1 MKSNEIIAQLESLEI
16 RKMVAETPYSFIQK
30 HSENKGNP
38 VIIERYHEDE
48 YIYIYPN
55 NAGDGLIFRDKAMRQ
70 EYDRYI
76 KSLVSLKDNSYEN
89 INFDSF
95 SIDLNSVLAYPGVY
109 VFVYD
114 ESVPLHMRVLA
125 PALIE
130 DPMGAN
136 TFNLEDLDDGLKRL
150 GTTYVF
156 YNKSKEYADYDGS
169 ISSLNEEGVG
179 DILIPNGTQLDGF
192 FNSLGVAYGLYAQI
206 ERGLAQAD
214 EQLVAGLAE
223 FEAQYS
229 AAIAER
235 QAAIDEITAEI
246 TSYNSQIKSLKD
258 QAQALAE
265 AYPYVLTS
273 PGTFGE
279 TTYQTS
285 LRRPKR
291 NEYNG
296 LIDQINSLTALR
308 DSANA
313 SMKNMTE
320 SLAELSSSKD
330 QAIANIVAQ
339 VDALKGFFQQA
350 NDVLSQ
356 YIYAPRSFRIT
367 VPLKARN
374 HTITKVV
381 IYDHT
386 KKIQAASKS
395 GAAENN
401 AVSSYRATIFEDE
414 NNEIPLFHGTGN
426 NELIQRYWVMNYD
439 SHVISSD
446 PDYVTYYAVAGVG
459 GSRTQITRA
468 EYETRIESVGV
479 LTRLKQL
486 EEKYEIVI
494 TPPSRSILSS
504 GQPSYDFSLI
514 HSTLNAVDLKESID
528 SNKIYANPSLA
539 IDFGEA
545 VGEERLLSKTSS
557 ANQALVQGTYRAV
570 TSFKII
576 DEGKSSSY
584 NITWTDS
591 SGNKL
596 DFSRDYRSKKNA
608 PSLIRDSLCGK
619 YSALE
624 FSPQSIAL
632 KTQSFVP
639 DYSFDNG
646 FSIFFV
652 VKQNEERCSDD
663 TRLHALYPADKYKNG
678 LLEID
683 WPQSTADSS
692 DIELYK
698 EEYAL
703 NYLYYKSNLMFLD
716 SPSSSIVRLVDTK
729 GIDRDSS
736 HEITTPISAVSAG
749 ESAVSGFSKANFFE
763 SDAYAIVEVEY
774 NGANSFKW
782 YKNGVLQHSSTAG
795 ASVYQKSSEKTL
807 FLGGLK
813 NGSDYIKTL
822 QDKENLGAVLFK
834 IRKIINF
841 YNNNKRKN
849 EVEIVNLEASLVG
862 ATPEEAV
869 IIRRNIAALEVS
881 KNELKTEYD
890 SKLSVLKDKFVSEV
904 NASAALG
911 FAGELSEVVIYS
923 KAVSEDI
930 RLKTEGYL
938 AHKFCLDDLLP
949 KDHVYKDYP
958 PEEKEVG
965 EEEVA
970 EESEP
975 EVTIKSDPD
984 PTSLNFDNYYV
995 YSTQE
1000 IKGEWKP
1007 FWLPADRL
1015 AVSSSPSSISK
1026 ASWNRTDNVLTL
1038 HRVGA
1043 DDITVN
1049 IDIFDTFETEI
1060 FPITGELIPQFSSFI
1075 DAIFP
1080 YPTSSSDEQFQLSP
1094 AQKEF
1099 YDVLK
1104 FHSRAFPDLLWEK
1117 NAGGDTEVGGLYNS
1131 DTLDNSNFLDN
1142 VNERRRSSYVWSGI
1156 VNKVG
1161 GDQAQIRGTKNYY
1174 TSNYTV
1180 ANPYTPA
1187 ASPIMVETSMDF
1199 NNGYKPLFLET
1210 LNMDCLFTVSRGWS
1224 DADFANSTENFDAVG
1239 VRLISA
1245 DGSLYNLAFLISDEN
1260 ANESHYRSLINQDF
1274 AGAKIFK
1281 GFNPLEVRSIS
1292 IDISNSSNQF
1302 IEIGSGEQYS
1312 LEFIVYLGKDGTAKL
1327 DSSSRPIQS
1336 GWFVSNVSFVASDQ
1350 QI

>member
-55 NAGDGLIFRDKAMRQ
+55 NTGDGLIFRDRAMRQ
-70 EYDRYI
+70 QYDRYI
-76 KSLVSLKDNSYEN
+76 KSLVNLKDNSYEN

-114 ESVPLHMRVLA
+114 ESVPLHMRTLA

-136 TFNLEDLDDGLKRL
+136 TFNIEDLDDGLKRL

-156 YNKSKEYADYDGS
+156 YNKSEEYADYDGS
-169 ISSLNEEGVG
+169 ISSLNQEGVG
-179 DILIPNGTQLDGF
+179 DILIPNGTQLNGF
-192 FNSLGVAYGLYAQI
+192 FDLLGIAYGIYSQTEALVELIYEQLEAALAHI
-206 ERGLAQAD
+206 EQQFDAGIAEAQA
-214 EQLVAGLAE
+214 
-223 FEAQYS
+223 
-229 AAIAER
+229 R
-235 QAAIDEITAEI
+235 IDEVTAEI
-246 TSYNSQIKSLKD
+246 ASYNSQIKSLQN

-273 PGTFGE
+273 GSGE
-279 TTYQTS
+279 GAYLIS
-285 LRRPKR
+285 IRRAKR
-291 NEYNG
+291 DEYNE
-296 LIDQINSLTALR
+296 LIDQINSLKALR
-308 DSANA
+308 ESAIK
-313 SMKNMTE
+313 SKETMTE
-320 SLAELSSSKD
+320 SLAGLSSQKD
-330 QAIANIVAQ
+330 QAIATIRESQGTSEDTVEQ
-339 VDALKGFFQQA
+339 VRNTL
-350 NDVLSQ
+350 NE

-386 KKIQAASKS
+386 KKIQLASKS
-395 GAAENN
+395 GDTVNN
-401 AVSSYRATIFEDE
+401 GVSLYRATIFEDE
-414 NNEIPLFHGTGN
+414 NNEIPFFHGTGN

-479 LTRLKQL
+479 LTKLKQL

-514 HSTLNAVDLKESID
+514 HSTLNTVDLKESID

-557 ANQALVQGTYRAV
+557 ANQVLIQGTYRAV

-576 DEGKSSSY
+576 DQGKNSSY
-584 NITWTDS
+584 NVTWTDS

-596 DFSRDYRSKKNA
+596 DFSRDYASKKNA

-639 DYSFDNG
+639 EYSFDNG

-663 TRLHALYPADKYKNG
+663 TRLHALYPTDKYKNG

-795 ASVYQKSSEKTL
+795 ASVYQKSSERTL

-822 QDKENLGAVLFK
+822 QDREGLRETLFK
-834 IRKIINF
+834 IRKVINL
-841 YNNNKRKN
+841 YNNNKRKIDI
-849 EVEIVNLEASLVG
+849 EIADLEASIVG
-862 ATPEEAV
+862 ASTDEVV
-869 IIRRNIAALEVS
+869 IIRRNIAALEES
-881 KNELKTEYD
+881 KGNLKTDYEA
-890 SKLSVLKDKFVSEV
+890 KLSVLKDKFVSDV
-904 NASAALG
+904 NASTSLG
-911 FAGELSEVVIYS
+911 FAGELSEIVIYS

-930 RLKTEGYL
+930 RLRTEGYL

-958 PEEKEVG
+958 PEEKEVD
-965 EEEVA
+965 EEDVA
-970 EESEP
+970 EEGEP

-1000 IKGEWKP
+1000 VKGEWKP

-1026 ASWNRTDNVLTL
+1026 ASWNRTDNILTL
-1038 HRVGA
+1038 HRIGA

-1060 FPITGELIPQFSSFI
+1060 FPITGELVPQFSSFI

-1080 YPTSSSDEQFQLSP
+1080 YPTASDDEQFQLSP

-1161 GDQAQIRGTKNYY
+1161 GSQSQIRGTKNYY

-1224 DADFANSTENFDAVG
+1224 DADFSGSIENFDAVG
-1239 VRLISA
+1239 VRLVSA

-1260 ANESHYRSLINQDF
+1260 ADESYYRSLINQDF

-1327 DSSSRPIQS
+1327 DNSSRPIQS

>member
-1 MKSNEIIAQLESLEI
+1 MKSNEIIAQLESLKI
-16 RKMVAETPYSFIQK
+16 RKMVAEAPYSFIQK
-30 HSENKGNP
+30 HSDNKGNP

-70 EYDRYI
+70 QYDRYI

-114 ESVPLHMRVLA
+114 ESVPLHMRTLA

-136 TFNLEDLDDGLKRL
+136 TFNIEDLDDGLKRL

-156 YNKSKEYADYDGS
+156 YNKSQEYADYDGS
-169 ISSLNEEGVG
+169 ISSLNQEGVG
-179 DILIPNGTQLDGF
+179 DILIPNGTQLNGF
-192 FNSLGVAYGLYAQI
+192 FDLLGIAYGIYSQTEALVELIYGQLEAALAQI
-206 ERGLAQAD
+206 EQ
-214 EQLVAGLAE
+214 QFNAGIA
-223 FEAQYS
+223 EAQT
-229 AAIAER
+229 R
-235 QAAIDEITAEI
+235 IDEVTTEI
-246 TSYNSQIKSLKD
+246 ASYNSQIKSLQL

-265 AYPYVLTS
+265 AFPYVLVS
-273 PGTFGE
+273 GDGE
-279 TTYQTS
+279 GAYQLS
-285 LRRPKR
+285 IRRPKR
-291 NEYNG
+291 NEYNEI
-296 LIDQINSLTALR
+296 IDQINSLSALMK
-308 DSANA
+308 SAKT
-313 SMKNMTE
+313 SKETMTE
-320 SLAELSSSKD
+320 SLAGLSSQKD
-330 QAIANIVAQ
+330 QAIAAINEGMANSENAVEQ
-339 VDALKGFFQQA
+339 VR
-350 NDVLSQ
+350 NTLSE

-386 KKIQAASKS
+386 KKIQPAANS
-395 GAAENN
+395 ADTVNN
-401 AVSSYRATIFEDE
+401 GISLYRATIFEDD
-414 NNEIPLFHGTGN
+414 NNEIAFFHGAGD
-426 NELIQRYWVMNYD
+426 NELVQRYWVMNYD
-439 SHVISSD
+439 SYVISSD

-494 TPPSRSILSS
+494 TPPRISVLSS

-514 HSTLNAVDLKESID
+514 HSTLNTVDLKENID

-539 IDFGEA
+539 IDFGES
-545 VGEERLLSKTSS
+545 VGEERLLSKTPS
-557 ANQALVQGTYRAV
+557 ANQILVQGTYRAV
-570 TSFKII
+570 TSFKIV
-576 DEGKSSSY
+576 DEAKSSNY
-584 NITWTDS
+584 NVTWSDS

-596 DFSRDYRSKKNA
+596 DFSRDYTNKKNA

-624 FSPQSIAL
+624 FSPQAIAL
-632 KTQSFVP
+632 KTKSFVP
-639 DYSFDNG
+639 EYSFDNG
-646 FSIFFV
+646 FSVFFV

-663 TRLHALYPADKYKNG
+663 TRLHALYPTDKYKNG
-678 LLEID
+678 FLEID

-698 EEYAL
+698 EEYVL
-703 NYLYYKSNLMFLD
+703 NYLYYKSNLMFVD
-716 SPSSSIVRLVDTK
+716 TPSASVVRLVDTK

-782 YKNGVLQHSSTAG
+782 YKNGVLQHSSAAG
-795 ASVYQKSSEKTL
+795 ASVFQKASERTL

-813 NGSDYIKTL
+813 NGSAYTKTL
-822 QDKENLGAVLFK
+822 QDRENLRLTLFK
-834 IRKIINF
+834 IRKLINL
-841 YNNNKRKN
+841 YNNNKRKADAEIAELRASESGASPA
-849 EVEIVNLEASLVG
+849 EV
-862 ATPEEAV
+862 V
-869 IIRRNIAALEVS
+869 IIRRDIAAIEGD
-881 KNELKTEYD
+881 KAKLKSDYE
-890 SKLSVLKDKFVSEV
+890 SRLSVLKDTFVSEV
-904 NASAALG
+904 NSSSGLG
-911 FAGELSEVVIYS
+911 FAGELSEIVIYS
-923 KAVSEDI
+923 KPVSEDV
-930 RLKTEGYL
+930 RLRTEGYL

-958 PEEKEVG
+958 PEEKEVD
-965 EEEVA
+965 EEDVA
-970 EESEP
+970 EEGEP

-1000 IKGEWKP
+1000 IEGEWKP
-1007 FWLPADRL
+1007 FWLPADQL

-1026 ASWNRTDNVLTL
+1026 ASWNRTENILTL
-1038 HRVGA
+1038 HRIGA
-1043 DDITVN
+1043 DDIAVN

-1060 FPITGELIPQFSSFI
+1060 FPITGELVPQFSSFI

-1080 YPTSSSDEQFQLSP
+1080 YPTSAEDEQFQLSP

-1099 YDVLK
+1099 YDVLR
-1104 FHSRAFPDLLWEK
+1104 FHSRAFPDLIWEK

-1131 DTLDNSNFLDN
+1131 DTLDSSNFLDN
-1142 VNERRRSSYVWSGI
+1142 VNERRRSSYIWSGI

-1161 GDQAQIRGTKNYY
+1161 GSQSQIRGTKSYY

-1199 NNGYKPLFLET
+1199 NNGYKPLYLET

-1224 DADFANSTENFDAVG
+1224 DADFSGSIENFDAVG
-1239 VRLISA
+1239 IRLISA
-1245 DGSLYNLAFLISDEN
+1245 DGSLYNLAFLISDED